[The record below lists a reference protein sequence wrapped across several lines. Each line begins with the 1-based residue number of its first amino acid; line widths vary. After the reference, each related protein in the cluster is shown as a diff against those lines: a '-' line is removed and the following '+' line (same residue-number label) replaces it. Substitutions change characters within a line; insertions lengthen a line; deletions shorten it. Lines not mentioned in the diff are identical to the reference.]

1 MIFRIITQTHTF
13 HPLVNNGKESTVTK
27 VLYCKND
34 SKIYN
39 YLNSTTDIETLDDND
54 FKFVY
59 KKDRPV
65 KLPDE
70 ILEQY
75 TWHRGS
81 LEHAFGKTI
90 HEVYDNNRPI
100 LHYFG
105 EVYYPCQATFKDS
118 ISTITVAIECRC
130 QSSWVVPYSSPVN
143 SINDFIADP
152 PTGIVV
158 C

>member
-27 VLYCKND
+27 VLYCKDD

-105 EVYYPCQATFKDS
+105 EVYFVKQ
-118 ISTITVAIECRC
+118 
-130 QSSWVVPYSSPVN
+130 
-143 SINDFIADP
+143 
-152 PTGIVV
+152 
-158 C
+158 